1 MKQYSLTPEQ
11 KEKVLRYWKEKEG
24 KGEEPNLRELSFY
37 VFGEGIDGRSK
48 EGRALKDFLAEY
60 EIKPKGAQVYKAKE
74 RKTLTQEQKDYIE
87 NNCGNMSAL
96 EMSRVLFK
104 DNKLSNFS
112 VEARTVD
119 EFIVDLKPVTV
130 YQPHEQLSKEEWK
143 APNTLDRT
151 IARINKHFKMGGGI
165 DRDKMS
171 AREQRQAESLM
182 RYINTFRFE
191 VQINAYDEERDREL
205 FESVFVRYTYDK
217 EDLTEEE
224 ADQYTILAGESVM
237 ERKIKKRSEYLQKL
251 LDVQTGVD
259 GDENE
264 RAKVSMSLV
273 EAIGKSTSELNACNK
288 RQLDLVNALKQKRS
302 DRLSKRVQENASI
315 LNLIDTWKSAKTRKE
330 LLILA
335 ERRKGKVEEAI
346 EELASMDDVQAK
358 VLGISKSE
366 ALHG

>member
-1 MKQYSLTPEQ
+1 
-11 KEKVLRYWKEKEG
+11 
-24 KGEEPNLRELSFY
+24 
-37 VFGEGIDGRSK
+37 
-48 EGRALKDFLAEY
+48 
-60 EIKPKGAQVYKAKE
+60 
-74 RKTLTQEQKDYIE
+74 
-87 NNCGNMSAL
+87 
-96 EMSRVLFK
+96 
-104 DNKLSNFS
+104 
-112 VEARTVD
+112 
-119 EFIVDLKPVTV
+119 
-130 YQPHEQLSKEEWK
+130 
-143 APNTLDRT
+143 
-151 IARINKHFKMGGGI
+151 
-165 DRDKMS
+165 
-171 AREQRQAESLM
+171 
-182 RYINTFRFE
+182 
-191 VQINAYDEERDREL
+191 
-205 FESVFVRYTYDK
+205 
-217 EDLTEEE
+217 
-224 ADQYTILAGESVM
+224 M